1 MCIHRQCCGR
11 PDAGDNTHN
20 VLAEYPGHGQ
30 CRGDHS
36 THHYM
41 CAQQLRTIRANVP
54 LLVVDFIF
62 IVKSSNV
69 GHLRHKFTVVNHFE
83 DCQSIIVAM
92 KMLQLVLLYLFVYID
107 IEMSSYNERETHL
120 YLCKLPTLQF
130 QFALMRAAE
139 RLICWQQRGGH
150 RPLDTV
156 CSSKLVMMMNV
167 ASRLQRMLQYSASV
181 QLK

>member
-1 MCIHRQCCGR
+1 
-11 PDAGDNTHN
+11 
-20 VLAEYPGHGQ
+20 
-30 CRGDHS
+30 
-36 THHYM
+36 
-41 CAQQLRTIRANVP
+41 
-54 LLVVDFIF
+54 
-62 IVKSSNV
+62 
-69 GHLRHKFTVVNHFE
+69 
-83 DCQSIIVAM
+83 M

-139 RLICWQQRGGH
+139 RLICWQQQGGH
-150 RPLDTV
+150 WPLDLV

-167 ASRLQRMLQYSASV
+167 SSRLQRMLQYSASA